1 MSKIADTH
9 DELFHYTTAAGLSGI
24 IESKSLRAT
33 HASFMNDEEEIRGFY
48 DRILPEIL
56 HPIYLKYAEDSKDH
70 PEFRRRQG
78 EMSFERY
85 CVDGFE
91 ELVRKIKEAASAWHD
106 HYITSFST
114 TTETDSWVRE
124 HGLLSQWR
132 AYGSDGGYA
141 IVFDAKALDEI
152 LQAESK
158 PDQEEEFC
166 WVDVQYSGLDGNRRT
181 SDIDTNGWIGKLEE
195 AAGAFLRSGTT
206 DDSSKFV
213 SSLTVLSA
221 IFKHQGFNEEK
232 EVRLVLSL
240 LGPSLESNPALKSIR
255 QHPIKTMVRDG
266 TTVPYVELCA
276 REVNGVKQ
284 HLPIKR
290 IIVGPHRDKSD
301 RKRAVQ
307 LLLKQHGLNDLIGK
321 VSVSDIPYRGR

>member
-1 MSKIADTH
+1 MGKIADTH

-24 IESKSLRAT
+24 LESKFLRAT
-33 HASFMNDEEEIRGFY
+33 HASFMNDEEEIVGFY
-48 DRILPEIL
+48 DRILPKIL
-56 HPIYLKYAEDSKDH
+56 HPVFLKYAEESRDH
-70 PEFRRRQG
+70 PEFRRQQRD
-78 EMSFERY
+78 MSFEHY
-85 CVDGFE
+85 CADRFE
-91 ELVRKIKEAASAWHD
+91 EVMSSIKKSASSWHD
-106 HYITSFST
+106 HYIASFST
-114 TTETDSWVRE
+114 TTAPLVLE

-158 PDQEEEFC
+158 PDQEEEFS
-166 WVDVQYSGLDGNRRT
+166 WVDVQYTGLDGNRRT
-181 SDIDTNGWIGKLEE
+181 SDTDTNEWIGKLED

-206 DDSSKFV
+206 DDSSKLV
-213 SSLTVLSA
+213 SLLTVLSA
-221 IFKHQGFNEEK
+221 TFKHRGFDEER

-307 LLLKQHGLNDLIGK
+307 LLLKQHGLDDLIGK